1 MKRTSTSDKSPKSR
15 KIPRTVR
22 AGSIVLLAL
31 GLAVGP
37 GGRSTVAAQDL
48 AIPGSGDSAKE
59 SRIKDIAHIVGI
71 DDIELIGYGLVV
83 GLNGSGDG
91 DLTMTRQTMAN
102 LLNQFQITVPE
113 KDIKSENVAAVMVTA
128 RVPPFHH
135 AGDRIDVNVL
145 SVGDAK
151 SLSGGTLLMSP
162 LLAPDGQ
169 LYALAQ
175 GALAVGGFSIGQDQA
190 GGQQVTRNT
199 PTSGR
204 VPAGGGIRLDDNRP
218 WFQNGLLT
226 LSLNNPDFTTAARVA
241 ESLNKQWPGIAGT
254 RDAATVQVRISED
267 IIQRGRVANFVADIE
282 RARVVTDMQAKILLS
297 ERTGTIVMGGDIHI
311 HPAVVAHG
319 NLTVSIKSSLG
330 VSQPNAPFTQGQ
342 TVVVE
347 DVALAG
353 KLDDA
358 RVMLVP
364 EVITI
369 QSLADVL
376 NQMGGTPQD
385 LISILQAL
393 RRLGAI
399 QVEIET
405 L

>member
-1 MKRTSTSDKSPKSR
+1 MRRAIDGKVGSPGR
-15 KIPRTVR
+15 GRRWIWMACVL
-22 AGSIVLLAL
+22 AGWGLLAADARAE
-31 GLAVGP
+31 G
-37 GGRSTVAAQDL
+37 
-48 AIPGSGDSAKE
+48 KE
-59 SRIKDIAHIVGI
+59 SRIKDVARIVGL
-71 DDIELIGYGLVV
+71 DEIELVGYGVVV
-83 GLNGSGDG
+83 GLGDSGDG
-91 DLTMTRQTMAN
+91 DLKMTRQTMAN

-113 KDIKSENVAAVMVTA
+113 SEIDGQNVAAVMVTA

-135 AGDRIDVNVL
+135 AGDRLDVNVM
-145 SVGDAK
+145 SVGDAS
-151 SLSGGTLLMSP
+151 SLSGGTLLMTP
-162 LLAPDGQ
+162 LLSPDGQ
-169 LYALAQ
+169 VFAMAQ
-175 GALAVGGFSIGQDQA
+175 GALAVGGFSVGGNEP

-204 VPAGGGIRLDDNRP
+204 VPSGGILRVDDNRS
-218 WFQNGLLT
+218 WVQNGQLT
-226 LSLNNPDFTTAARVA
+226 LSLLNPDFTTAARVA
-241 ESLNKQWPGIAGT
+241 ESLNAKWPGIAGA

-267 IIQRGRVANFVADIE
+267 VIKRGRVANFVADIE
-282 RARVVTDMQAKILLS
+282 LAEVVTDMRAKILLS

-330 VSQPNAPFTQGQ
+330 VSQPGAPFTQGR
-342 TVVVE
+342 TAVVE
-347 DVALAG
+347 DVATTQVAE
-353 KLDDA
+353 DA

-364 EVITI
+364 EVTTI

-393 RRLGAI
+393 RKLGAI